1 MKYKFFA
8 IPARHPDAAEQQL
21 NIFCSQHR
29 ISFIEKHLIADGA
42 DSFWSI
48 CVSWLEGEGAPSQA
62 ADNRNKSTVD
72 YKQILSESDFNVYVE
87 LRNLRKTMADQQNVP
102 PYALF
107 TNEQLAAMVQ
117 QRVVTKAELL
127 QIPGV
132 GKSRLDKYGESF
144 LLKLNECWSRDSDRS
159 VDETNIDHP

>member
-8 IPARHPDAAEQQL
+8 IPARQPEAAEQAL
-21 NIFCSQHR
+21 NAFCSQHR
-29 ISFIEKHLIADGA
+29 ISFIEKQLINDGA

-48 CVSWLEGEGAPSQA
+48 CVSWLDGEAAPSLT
-62 ADNRNKSTVD
+62 ADNRNKPSVD
-72 YKQILSESDFNVYVE
+72 YKQILNEADFSVYLE
-87 LRNLRKTMADQQNVP
+87 LRNYRKILADQQSVP

-117 QRVVTKAELL
+117 QRVISKADLS

-132 GKSRLDKYGESF
+132 GKSRIDKYGDSF
-144 LLKLNECWSRDSDRS
+144 LQKLNECWNRGSSPPT
-159 VDETNIDHP
+159 DETNIDYS